1 MVRKSGKLPPG
12 PDGGSILRASYD
24 MEYGSNQL
32 ELSRQVFSRQN
43 SDALKVVIVDD
54 LLATGGTALA
64 ASRLFRDAGVD
75 VHEVAVVIELTSPPL
90 QGRTRLKENMNLD
103 LFSLIRF

>member
-32 ELSRQVFSRQN
+32 ELSSHVFSRQN
-43 SDALKVVIVDD
+43 FATPKVVIVDD
-54 LLATGGTALA
+54 LMATGGTAVA
-64 ASRLFRDAGVD
+64 ACRLFHDAGVN
-75 VHEVAVVIELTSPPL
+75 VHEFAVVIELTSPPL
-90 QGRTRLKENMNLD
+90 QGRTMLKENMNLE
-103 LFSLIRF
+103 LFSLLRF